1 MDKKEIE
8 NKVDY
13 YSLLEFREKMQWR
26 DLDVWKKSHELVL
39 CIYSITSSFPNTE
52 KYGIIRQLRRSSS
65 SVPANI
71 VEGQS
76 RNTTKEYL
84 LFLYNARGSLEET
97 RYFMLLSKDLK
108 FLSYEI
114 YLGFEKN
121 CEEISK
127 MLNGLIRSL
136 KKEINP

>member
-13 YSLLEFREKMQWR
+13 YSLLEFREEMQWR

-39 CIYSITSSFPNTE
+39 GIYSITSSFPNTE
-52 KYGIIRQLRRSSS
+52 TYGIISQLRRSSS

-97 RYFMLLSKDLK
+97 RYFMFLSKDLK
-108 FLSYEI
+108 YLSYEI
-114 YLGFEKN
+114 YLEFEKN